1 MKIKGII
8 TFNYK
13 NSNTTK
19 LVYNSLEKENEG
31 FVKSTLDNNNIIYE
45 INSEKLGSFLAT
57 ADDLVASEILV
68 EKITKI
74 K

>member
-1 MKIKGII
+1 MKIKSII

-13 NSNTTK
+13 NDTTAK
-19 LVYNSLEKENEG
+19 LVYDSLEKDNKGFLKSKLEN
-31 FVKSTLDNNNIIYE
+31 STINYELNN
-45 INSEKLGSFLAT
+45 EKLGSFLAT

>member
-13 NSNTTK
+13 NNTTAK
-19 LVYNSLEKENEG
+19 LVYNSLEKDNEG
-31 FVKSTLDNNNIIYE
+31 FLKSKLENSSINYELNN
-45 INSEKLGSFLAT
+45 EKLGSFLTT
-57 ADDLVASEILV
+57 ADDLIASEILV

>member
-31 FVKSTLDNNNIIYE
+31 FVKSTLDNNNINYE
-45 INSEKLGSFLAT
+45 LNSEKLGSFLAT